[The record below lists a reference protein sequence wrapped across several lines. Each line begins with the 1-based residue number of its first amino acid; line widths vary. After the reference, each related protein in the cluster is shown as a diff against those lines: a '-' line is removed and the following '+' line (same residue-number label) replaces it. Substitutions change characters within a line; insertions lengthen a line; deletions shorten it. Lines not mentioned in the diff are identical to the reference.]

1 MTRISKDL
9 NHYFKTMIQRS
20 YILVAMLLVMA
31 ATLLAQTPQQLSAL
45 KAQANAMATAIKK
58 QDFKTVIKITN
69 PKVVA
74 AAGGEVKMLDQLSK
88 GIGMMKAKGI
98 NMNIS
103 NIVVGEP
110 SAFIKVKKQ
119 LQCTVPDKIEIKMMG
134 GTMNTNSTLIAISDD
149 DGKTWNFID
158 AMGKNIAT
166 IKQVLPDLSNKLVI
180 AKMEQPQFVPDK
192 L

>member
-9 NHYFKTMIQRS
+9 NHYFNTMIQRS

-74 AAGGEVKMLDQLSK
+74 AAGEK
-88 GIGMMKAKGI
+88 
-98 NMNIS
+98 
-103 NIVVGEP
+103 
-110 SAFIKVKKQ
+110 
-119 LQCTVPDKIEIKMMG
+119 
-134 GTMNTNSTLIAISDD
+134 
-149 DGKTWNFID
+149 
-158 AMGKNIAT
+158 
-166 IKQVLPDLSNKLVI
+166 
-180 AKMEQPQFVPDK
+180 
-192 L
+192 